1 MSGVAGVL
9 KSGSKS
15 NGNDER
21 LEEDADLTK
30 LEEILPFFA
39 RVFGPHSARKRELP
53 NLQEMSISTKNKS

>member
-21 LEEDADLTK
+21 LEDADLTK